1 MFVCLSWY
9 SFLNSSSAQVPLK
22 IKLWNY
28 IVVSLNTFTGI
39 SLSFSKDFK
48 SDRVNYIFFWF
59 SLFHFLFKKLFWNWL
74 STENFTVFIISF
86 LKFTTRENSDSWPLV
101 SSGVA
106 TLKSSEELSTITNIT
121 ITFKLTKYF
130 CCFLIW
136 NIFAWKKGT
145 VESLDLNYQGDIF
158 LYSDSSVDWK
168 PGLAPHLHLGF
179 VS

>member
-28 IVVSLNTFTGI
+28 IVVSLNTFIGI

-59 SLFHFLFKKLFWNWL
+59 SFSFLKIFWNWL

-101 SSGVA
+101 SSPNPLIFITTFPNANISNVQP
-106 TLKSSEELSTITNIT
+106 LSLSCHRVRYVDTPIV
-121 ITFKLTKYF
+121 
-130 CCFLIW
+130 CF
-136 NIFAWKKGT
+136 
-145 VESLDLNYQGDIF
+145 V
-158 LYSDSSVDWK
+158 
-168 PGLAPHLHLGF
+168 
-179 VS
+179 